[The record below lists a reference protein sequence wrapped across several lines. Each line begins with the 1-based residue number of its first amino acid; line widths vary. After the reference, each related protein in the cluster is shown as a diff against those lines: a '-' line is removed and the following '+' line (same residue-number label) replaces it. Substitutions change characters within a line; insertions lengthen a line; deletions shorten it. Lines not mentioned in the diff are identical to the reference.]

1 MKKFFVGL
9 LSVFLLLGASIL
21 TACGGNSIDM
31 TLSTSTV
38 SIQIKDE
45 SVTPEQIVVATV
57 TGTDDSSISAS
68 AFGYEEIIDVR
79 TEQSTDGR
87 TLIYITGKDT
97 EGYAEVLVRTHQGNA
112 TSVIT
117 VDVYSEVSDMEQK
130 VEESAKK
137 NNFAIRGGSVELV
150 EENLITFLPSE
161 NSRRTIT
168 WTLLDTSL
176 PASIEGNA
184 LSIEPSFSQDSIT
197 LVAATEKGVTC
208 NVTLPVIDKLEQDL
222 TMSWSYNR
230 DNQAYEL
237 ITEGNNTF
245 NIVPNLATDEEYT
258 GYIKLNFSQDLEIGY
273 TVVTADGQ
281 VSDDLIINAVGE
293 DNDGNPI
300 YEVFANKNDT
310 NINEDFIIYFTIG
323 YQDYNYSIS
332 TLETLPIN
340 ISVREKVNGVIIS
353 GDTIDNIAGTTQV
366 LYSEYLNG
374 HGQAYNVQITPT
386 TVVDATR
393 QYSIGLRIT
402 NPSIPSG
409 GLSSGCPVE
418 FWYRDANNNNIWTQA
433 VMEYDSSQDR
443 YITRDNNMLTASTIY
458 MKAASDIKVQNFEGI
473 EITFTSADNP
483 DITNVFYA
491 ELVKSVSQDD
501 FIFEDADFRVDSSSS
516 TMDVSITKTFTLQ
529 GQTTTDGLY
538 VVLNS
543 ENVQMTQPVY
553 ISSTADSITFSIT
566 LTLNRSSFGVT
577 SLDSYQICHENG
589 LESDVFDIDIF
600 LPLKDAAIIYDTGN
614 ASNSVTNVKTDN
626 ISYDSN
632 GNELI
637 SSMNSISSIM
647 LKNATTSPVLY
658 MYNTSG
664 SYSAVASVSVS
675 YYDFVESDTMTAEL
689 FRKLITSPAGVLSI
703 INAARTNTDKTSSV
717 AHFSADNNNIIT
729 SGVGLTYAVVTFTGK
744 AADDNADIN
753 GNTSI
758 IKIILI
764 ESYVSP
770 DGLSINPLSDRNVN
784 LYAADTVATR
794 DEGTTRKTI
803 TISFANAGITY
814 ASLENFD
821 FVSTIK
827 DASGN
832 PVMSHK
838 VVSGNSVSWTN
849 GRYSIENI
857 VTTDSY
863 ITFDIVTISNF
874 GSYSFYDELE
884 LHYQLNIVDGEG
896 NKQTIDMMW
905 TTINI
910 TIKNAQR
917 LTEITW
923 ENSDEDGIYFEIG
936 DREPYYIVL
945 STSPS
950 NARNSNVSYLITDEN
965 GGVIDDNSFIGVDNQ
980 VSSNMLGL
988 SLSERITQ
996 GMIGYIYIL
1005 PEDAVYN
1012 GNIIYNYLDSEGQ
1025 SQQSQISVRALG
1037 LIREGSQTWFDYL
1050 TAEAFFLTNNSI
1062 EDQATTV
1069 YFKDILL
1076 KIKITV
1082 ADGSSFE
1089 YAYRIYDED
1098 GFINLKPDLYYTV
1111 MNSLEIPE
1119 SANRQAIAQFNGGLQ
1134 GYNETTTISLNGAN
1148 FAYTIGST
1156 AEIRN
1161 IIFSGSVT
1169 GLGFIA
1175 NENNGKLNNVTID
1188 VYQTYSSLL
1197 SSTGTGYV
1205 GGLVGSN
1212 YGLITDSSVLGL
1224 TIDALSSTVGGIAG
1238 QNGGTISNSRVEFY
1252 NLTDRSNNDNTTYST
1267 FTGYNVGG
1275 IVGQANEGSVIDH
1288 SYVYNY
1294 NIDTFK
1300 TTYTSVIQGNGAK
1313 GAIVGILSGESTI
1326 YYSFAVIDNVANYYG
1341 NVDGTIGGSASASS
1355 DFYIS
1360 YFTQE
1365 SYTSV
1370 YYYNGTLY
1378 YNNDSPSSNLVSS
1391 GENFH
1396 SYVNGGNKHYRD
1408 LYQEE
1413 KVTDVSSNSVQTFI
1427 DNGYYKS
1434 LQVGSNGSSYGII
1447 FNYEIVAGANDLTS
1461 TEENDLNA
1469 LNTIALAD
1477 LVGRQVTDNIIIT
1490 SSNTAIIKVIG
1501 SSLSI
1506 VGTGDVTLTISSKHD
1521 VKNNKVISIKVLPS
1535 FSQMIISY
1543 VDSANNTYQVQDGST
1558 TYLQKTKTRDYIFT
1572 YENTTVILGSGGQRY
1587 QLVQN
1592 DINLTS
1598 EFTNL
1603 GSNTGITIEKVSN
1616 SIYKITANNVEDGS
1630 AQVVFK
1636 PIVTDDNT
1644 YQDAINEEF
1653 AKSFT
1658 IIPVDGVIS
1667 FEYTG
1672 DSLPLTP
1679 STNAAIRVELNT
1691 TAESDRYGLIP
1702 SISYNGDKLQVVRD
1716 ENLSQENEVRVYN
1729 VYNYLLPKDY
1739 GTDNYSLNA
1748 TVSLSSS
1755 SYDEMT
1761 GIYSYV
1767 FNISF
1772 SIHANYKTQVD
1783 EDMTF
1788 NVSFVSG
1795 SGTDSTQGGSAGSVE
1810 LKLTRQ
1816 KFTSVDVTNYTIDR
1830 SIWTQSSGVYVT
1842 QHTKGEQAS
1851 VVSPGSSSIMQ
1862 ISVNPSF
1869 AYYDYMTLSY
1879 SGATVSNAV
1888 SFELL
1893 RSNSSDNTTFIP
1905 STDSD
1910 YYNQGDLIRFV
1921 PTAEEKEI
1929 GAIYIR
1935 VSISSTVNSDS
1946 TLKFTASFYQS
1957 EGNLL
1962 TSVNYYMSISYLS
1975 EPTISVDGSSTAYIA
1990 LGSTAEIE
1998 IQVREDQVV
2007 ESAVLDGEG
2016 IHGIYISSLTE
2027 HEADPITGIKTYTAT
2042 LSANINASVA
2052 AENNAFYIQ
2061 AQVSRTLNGVKEIKT
2076 TQATVV
2082 LVDFKI
2088 DKNNI
2093 EIDNAEDGV
2102 LDVWYGVRK
2111 TFDVTYNLLPETYN
2125 YDASDSD
2132 STKKVQELIQ
2142 ARANFQKY
2150 QYYASYTDESLD
2162 YYSYAIN
2169 YDASGNPMQIQ
2180 QRLFYVVDG
2189 DEIPVT
2195 SDDYDAAVKFEF
2207 VNNGDAQ
2214 GNKYSVDS
2222 QNVLITGTKMGA
2234 TETILLKTYISLG
2247 DNSEPTIY
2255 NTYFTINVK
2264 TYSDP
2269 DLPVTI
2275 SNATEFKNLNPNNY
2289 DNSTS
2294 ISAEDY
2300 ILMND
2305 IVLENYTPFTTS
2317 LISSLDGNGYTI
2329 YIKSFDMSSLSGST
2343 VNLAL
2348 FDTISSATTLKN
2360 VRINVYNGGQI
2371 TINLAQLSSNVRINV
2386 AGLAVTNHGTITNCE
2401 VVSYYTDQAA
2411 MGDVVNVS
2419 ATTAHNNPSGINVQF
2434 IRGANTT
2441 ENVYVTQNSTWTPQI
2456 AGFVID
2462 NDGSITNS
2470 RVGGESITILGSEQ
2484 MLNGKATGY
2493 TYASTLALDTFYI
2506 VGQGDMAGFVLANTG
2521 TIAASFVKLLD
2532 MENQSNTTI
2541 YDTTGF
2547 VGTNSGKIITSYI
2560 EGVPTDESLIED
2572 SSKSYS
2578 AYAFEGSSLKSRL
2591 GVIAGFVNNNLG
2603 TIQNSYSNILIA
2615 NSTDTVRVYF
2625 ASGFVYEN
2633 SGTIEA
2639 CYSASQIANSRST
2652 QMNFSGVDE
2661 NGDLLALGS
2670 YTNCYFFNKRYSGET
2685 SDDGTVESQ
2694 YGTGAILI
2702 PNPTMSSYF
2711 YGFAVADGENDGVWR
2726 ITEEGVT
2733 LIEPNLQS
2741 HSHRYAY
2748 YLDKDSGYEGAT
2760 GENEQGQYIFRYAI
2774 LQFTDSSREV
2784 DTALGSTNNP
2794 ILITNAQDFIE
2805 VMGNSSSTPI
2815 SQNYNS
2821 SVVWGSYRMVADVDL
2836 SSVSESIILPST
2848 TKAFA
2853 GRLYGN
2859 GFTISYISIAS
2870 ETRDVSYGLFASV
2883 ESRNGSVPLISNLN
2897 LEINQVVA
2905 GSSVMVGG
2913 LAGYIKDSIIV
2924 NIEIDFSEDAKVTG
2938 LNFVGGLTGFSFGS
2952 SVIKNIV
2959 VTDPY
2964 VIADRYSQA
2973 SQDAYFNIPIL
2984 NDVRNDI
2991 SNSLNYNTTINSSV
3005 ISQLS
3010 DYSYAGSVVGFVDNF
3025 TTATRTFNI
3034 NQAEDYSINNI
3045 RVSGIVYVQ
3054 GQVAGGIFG
3063 LTGFQTNIRDAGINI
3078 TGTSSQNESH
3088 IIATKYFAGGVVGQS
3103 FGALSRVY
3111 SSYDDATQDIIED
3124 SLQAFYSGNTAA
3136 ERGALDIFYLTG
3148 SSYSQLYIGGIAG
3161 YVGSGKLEI
3170 SYSKLNVTSSTAD
3183 FAGGVIGGINLT
3195 NASSYQVVTDVFTEG
3210 TFTKYFINEVYASG
3224 DVRARQ
3230 DGNKDIMTAGGIIG
3244 ASIGTGNRISL
3255 LAVNAVNE
3263 IANYDYQTGQYLSE
3277 TNAGNISFSY
3287 KTNLILGSAFDEQD
3301 DVEKNNAVDL
3311 TINNYSSY
3319 LSIIQLTTADEGG
3332 TTLGVIPTVAYYD
3345 SYSFNGFRKEMYLF
3359 GDVDGSISSNEDA
3372 LVYQI
3377 ASPTNF
3383 TDSAVGHTYTQQAF
3397 LSSGAWD
3404 TTHWVHET
3412 EDLFPSIR
3420 YQRTTNYVYLDAY
3433 EESIISV
3440 FERLQDANSDLTV
3453 VVRGRTSA
3461 DNDDSFSDIDL
3472 SSLLARGIIQPISG
3486 YSGTIIGSE
3495 EYIVT
3500 SGDRQG
3506 ERVRIVSSESFIDST
3521 GAGFYMDNVHIAYV
3535 GTTGE
3540 GESQTTVKVDTNS
3553 NNNSGLFSV
3562 GGISEATLSNLNIEI
3577 NSPVTS
3583 TINDALPEEYNFG
3596 LIAPIIRSSI
3606 LSNITITSSV
3616 SSGSSLIN
3624 ISVPS
3629 SSTSNTVDASI
3640 GMLAGTLDQ
3649 NSTIAIL
3656 RVEGIEYNFNGDLI
3670 SLSSPKGGSLENV
3683 NLGGYF
3689 GKTTRSDDALD
3700 AKLTINNIIKSGDSS
3715 STSELYQAINVTSG
3729 LTIKNLNVGGIIG
3742 QNGGVNNI
3750 TNFGGSSI
3758 AVELDIRIG
3767 AGVTISN
3774 DLYAGLV
3781 FGQSSAT
3788 IDTVNL
3794 NNSNMSGGLYVQ
3806 QGNAGEAVI
3815 TNLYA
3820 GGFAGAMLNNSTTLR
3835 NVDTLNFEIESYVNQ
3850 GDLLTTSDDFDEN
3863 EFISYY
3869 DDRSQYEKRML
3880 SVNGNANIGIIVGFT
3895 NARFSF
3901 SGGSSIFS
3909 KLNDNGEYI
3918 RIKAPKDKE
3927 LNVGSVIG
3935 KFAAVSAVG
3944 NNTANTLTIT
3954 SNITSNAAIIVS
3966 QYDSNSDNV
3975 YDVNVGGIIGTI
3987 NSSSST
3993 SESTEAVASKSVIG
4007 DETQNTINFLGTVYS
4022 NVNSINFG
4030 GIVGLVNFY
4039 SANDSIVVQNG
4050 VFGGA
4055 FRIYG
4060 SSSNEIVAGGTIG
4073 ALLSQGTINVD
4084 DNSSPNVT
4092 LSHNYNYGDVFVE
4105 YENYNSENSSA
4116 TILKSLARYTF
4127 GGLVGEIS
4135 AGNNGTN
4142 PFKLDA
4148 DSNYS
4153 LVTSHNA
4160 RYIETDTSENNAL
4173 FGTRPSE
4180 NSNIT
4185 NNFYSSSVTLAVD
4198 DLGIDVGYY
4207 SAYLADSYGFNSD
4220 KNASLNSV
4228 SGSSINI
4235 VNVISS
4241 YNIYE
4246 KNLLEQGHKLS
4257 PISLSDNS
4265 EISEATQFNGMT
4277 YYIFDTNSGAFT
4289 SQLNLVDFE
4298 TEDTESETKDLT
4310 SDLKNVAII
4319 GDGREITY
4327 RLDSNNSSDHK
4338 SFIDTLSGYSYVSG
4352 LVINLDIS
4360 TENDDGDDKLESEQ
4374 TVFSGLVNTM
4384 QDNTT
4389 IFAVQAKGEMSVGG
4403 VKAVNVA
4410 GLVGNV
4416 KSGKIIYATTSLDIT
4431 YRAGGNGNVY
4441 GLAGFTDTDD
4451 TTNKFILYS
4460 YTAGS
4465 ISSYID
4471 ANLYAV
4477 TAGAAHTTI
4486 DNTYSIVKM
4495 TLDDYTTVSTPNGKV
4510 AVFSDGTELSTYSVK
4525 NSYYDYNALDV
4536 ELFNSYDSENNKTTT
4551 ENGDDMR
4558 KDTSFFSNAVPSSS
4572 SSEEDGSSSAKEN
4585 SSSLSAA
4592 YFDKGHYDFN
4602 YGYPTTKFG
4611 FMKVSSFAT
4620 ASELQPDGEKG
4631 TYDYHVASREY
4642 TRLPNNTSPSTID
4655 PDASAEDAYNGT
4667 YYYIIPNV
4675 GVLQK
4680 MGSIDTK
4687 GYNEE
4692 ETSKVGHFVLWY
4704 SIDLAYTQYASWQ
4717 SLKTTIKENDTESV
4731 YLVEFDGNDNTITN
4745 IDGAPF
4751 FDNIGYKDGE
4761 SISIRNLRLTDA
4773 TVLGTGVLA
4782 RTIYNADISNMTIS
4796 GSTNTSVDGVLGLK
4810 EGDDPNEATYN
4821 VLGGLANE
4829 AYNSTIS
4836 TVTNLVTIDVT
4847 DKTKTTLEV
4856 GGLVGRMENTKI
4868 NYSSNYGPINVYC
4881 KGDSEKSTGN
4891 YYVGGLVGN
4900 IVGSSNEISYSYNA
4914 TSVMANYASSTEL
4927 SSTLGDYYVG
4937 GLAGYSN
4944 ATDLII
4950 TGSYNSG
4957 AIKSG
4962 NKSNGASS
4970 GSSIVG
4976 RSYAAGII
4984 ATAAN
4989 AKIRDCY
4996 NEGSIEALGASPTTE
5011 YEWNGDNL
5019 ELKQTSNRN
5028 VWAYAIA
5035 YLDAGLMEDCLA
5047 RDATETSIYMNG
5059 SMLDSDTVI
5068 TSWNYSRISS
5078 KISITGLNN
5087 YNLGWWFIWWGQ
5099 DFAWSHRFIGGSTI
5113 GIKSELAKPSENQ
5126 SLYDSDYNV
5135 HINSYSS
5142 FGLPNSFVVPIYV
5155 KSTITVYISQFEWGW
5170 WWGGKDIEVGYDD
5183 FDWQNGTKQIS
5194 DIYNLEY
5201 AAFNQNDKL
5210 DLYQSYIETY
5220 KIQDSFVGVYGGNYL
5235 DNKSSAGQSV
5245 VDNTRSLKSFSD
5257 DEIVHTISGE
5267 EYYFV
5272 AENNMDGVFNT
5283 NVYQYNFTIEL
5294 TDIPVMNNLSY
5305 YTVEA
5310 TSDGKRL
5317 TTNKNSIDGNNLSVT
5332 CFSFEKLNS
5341 PIVYEVTF
5349 NYSKT
5354 LNLNTTDLEYYY
5366 VDNSSIG
5373 LRIGGIENDIQCITG
5388 YTLKSPNGVEYDNV
5402 LKAYLAEEGEEELPD
5417 VIDNENST
5425 EKDFIYL
5432 AVDENGMLIY
5442 IPNASLKMQDKSIVV
5457 NEETLSGGTLNGDFA
5472 NNVNTIINNRFNGKS
5487 YYLSTVSG
5495 QTGTR
5500 EIDSFSNISGSGSA
5514 DIPGDGG
5521 TASSDATIKYGEE
5534 QDWYGDI
5541 SYIVSQQEYS
5551 STITLEVE
5559 NTFNIANQG
5568 YENDS
5573 YKVTLSGA
5581 DFATYSPRGWSF
5593 TNSSGSIAVGGQS
5606 YSYTLA
5612 LKDSNT
5618 LKFTFNTTLNSSAAT
5633 SLASSLKSYIS
5644 ENLKVSATQ
5653 TITDNKNITDE
5664 ASAYIDISGD
5674 TTIDIT
5680 NIFELAGQSYENDSY
5695 TIMLGG
5701 QEFAT
5706 YSLTDGWTLN
5716 DENATGSIT
5725 IDETIYQFTA
5735 SIANNAI
5742 KLSFGDIVITDVAA
5756 SIREYLNNNISVNA
5770 TQIIT
5775 DINYIQ
5781 DADISN
5787 YASIS
5792 SGSSTTP
5799 TNAAHSFTV
5808 NLKTFNEDV
5817 LVINGN
5823 TVILGY
5829 SNNQG
5834 WIKASTYRKQN
5845 IGGYLFEIELEN
5857 GKLVFTYQAK
5867 NDNLGLNANSL
5878 ASILSGYLAISNN
5891 FDAKVDLIDQF
5902 AGNVGGEDIDIDLYD
5917 NNDNL
5922 IGHVDASTAV
5932 DKKYALLSNN
5942 NYYLTLS
5949 DNTVRFNPNIENM
5962 SLTSLKKYTLG
5973 EITVYYGEY
5982 KFEFEET
5989 CTTKITTQYLT
6000 LDEDILNI
6008 GDAFVIERTVQSK
6021 SSSRVFC
6028 FAQTADVIENEGE
6041 YSIGLGAISGIT
6053 EDSTFTINICP
6064 AYRLKIDETN
6074 NVNVLLQD
6082 NNNDYYMIDATINDD
6097 FNEVSINS
6105 VSYFIKDQ
6113 YSPEIILTYNEED
6126 PEQFIIRDS
6135 NNNTILTRILL
6146 STGEY
6151 VYKLIYKYNGQYDQ
6165 GSDGSEEIG
6174 EQYGVVSKYSE
6185 LPDLI
6190 YTSLTNISNNHRSIK
6205 LDDILNSFGMPKVS
6219 YEDYK
6224 NYLFAYSSGN
6234 SRYIYVNNKYTVQ
6247 HGYKV
6252 DLNGEEVTLR
6262 STISTMEY
6270 TWTDNAIATPIY
6282 TSVSSSFD
6290 IPSDYMPKFDILFD
6304 YSFEGDGESAFSAN
6318 RHYIKNGNTYTVI
6331 LNNNSTK
6338 VTEFSVTATAGS
6350 NSVQSN
6356 SIIVVA
6362 NEPMKAYSIVLMNDI
6377 SIRNNPGFSKA
6388 ENVNIIGNG
6397 YYISYYV
6404 SSEESSL
6411 FIDLS
6416 SSKNSTSY
6424 IINLMLLG
6432 ENYNGAL
6439 VFSGYNY
6446 NSYLNNISIYGSAS
6460 NIDQDIGT
6468 ILNVNGD
6475 VANDIENSNIKNYAS
6490 ITSSLNSQYD
6500 LTLFNNNIEV
6510 SLVNYGL
6517 ITAANGNDG
6526 KSASNISRYNYS
6538 KDGNDAGENGNG
6550 KNGHNIIISQ
6560 SSAAALDNYGIIK
6573 AGNGGNGGA
6582 GGSSGRARDS
6592 LTSISKQSDPG
6603 EEGEGGNKGLAGNIY
6618 IFKSNDNTEKK
6629 YDKNLALDGVVG
6641 LAGARGRY
6649 SLGGISYITNSISE
6663 TTEGRTP
6670 DYLKVR
6676 QISGDVKTIQC
6687 VYWKFDKR
6695 MFNTLDGVVNSS
6707 GQINFETI
6715 FHLTND
6721 YATQFPKDDQGR
6733 IWTGNDY
6740 DRLLG
6745 EANKINN

>member
-197 LVAATEKGVTC
+197 LVATTEKGVTC

-433 VMEYDSSQDR
+433 VMEYDASQDR

-458 MKAASDIKVQNFEGI
+458 MKAASDIRVQNFEGI

-1772 SIHANYKTQVD
+1772 SIHTNYKTQVD

-2027 HEADPITGIKTYTAT
+2027 HEPDPITGIKTYTAT

-2441 ENVYVTQNSTWTPQI
+2441 ENAYVTQNSTWTPQI

-3287 KTNLILGSAFDEQD
+3287 KTNLILGSAFDEHD

-3377 ASPTNF
+3377 ASPTKF

-3433 EESIISV
+3433 DESIISV

-3521 GAGFYMDNVHIAYV
+3521 GAGFYMDNVHIAYI

-3624 ISVPS
+3624 ISVPNS

-3670 SLSSPKGGSLENV
+3670 SLSSSKGGSLENV

-4007 DETQNTINFLGTVYS
+4007 DETQNTINFIGTVYS

-4073 ALLSQGTINVD
+4073 ALLSQGTINID

-4105 YENYNSENSSA
+4105 YEDYDAKLPSGN
-4116 TILKSLARYTF
+4116 ILQSLDRYTF

-4142 PFKLDA
+4142 PFKLDV

-4153 LVTSHNA
+4153 LTTSHNA

-4207 SAYLADSYGFNSD
+4207 SAYLADGYGFNSD

-4338 SFIDTLSGYSYVSG
+4338 SFINTLSGYSYVSG

-4403 VKAVNVA
+4403 VNAVDVA

-4416 KSGKIIYATTSLDIT
+4416 ESGKIIYATTSLDIT

-4510 AVFSDGTELSTYSVK
+4510 AVFSDGTELNTYSVK

-4620 ASELQPDGEKG
+4620 ASELQPDGEEG

-4847 DKTKTTLEV
+4847 NKTKTTLEV

-4957 AIKSG
+4957 AIKAG
-4962 NKSNGASS
+4962 NKSNGKTD
-4970 GSSIVG
+4970 GSNTIGTSH
-4976 RSYAAGII
+4976 AAGII
-4984 ATAAN
+4984 ATAKN

-4996 NEGSIEALGASPTTE
+4996 NEGSIEALGTSPTTE
-5011 YEWNGDNL
+5011 YKWNGDNL

-5059 SMLDSDTVI
+5059 SMLAKDTEI
-5068 TSWNYSRISS
+5068 TSWNFDDLKLQINLPTD
-5078 KISITGLNN
+5078 IDQTGYTRSAQMILPFVH
-5087 YNLGWWFIWWGQ
+5087 WF
-5099 DFAWSHRFIGGSTI
+5099 
-5113 GIKSELAKPSENQ
+5113 
-5126 SLYDSDYNV
+5126 
-5135 HINSYSS
+5135 SYSLRRVAITNS
-5142 FGLPNSFVVPIYV
+5142 IQKADNLEVYIQSYNNFGLPTSFAVALDLVTHIDYYKDDYTSWFPGLSYDGLSRDKSYDIINKEFAVVDISSGENS
-5155 KSTITVYISQFEWGW
+5155 
-5170 WWGGKDIEVGYDD
+5170 
-5183 FDWQNGTKQIS
+5183 
-5194 DIYNLEY
+5194 IYNLYLTKYIDNGNESFIGKVGEQGGI
-5201 AAFNQNDKL
+5201 AGENCT
-5210 DLYQSYIETY
+5210 QSQGTAI
-5220 KIQDSFVGVYGGNYL
+5220 KN
-5235 DNKSSAGQSV
+5235 
-5245 VDNTRSLKSFSD
+5245 NTRSQQTEND
-5257 DEIVHTISGE
+5257 TDEIITINGQEFYLVHT
-5267 EYYFV
+5267 
-5272 AENNMDGVFNT
+5272 NNANSIFNAGV
-5283 NVYQYNFTIEL
+5283 YSYTIDADL
-5294 TDIPVMNNLSY
+5294 GDIPYTGDLSN
-5305 YTVEA
+5305 YTVSA
-5310 TSDGKRL
+5310 TDSEGNTLITYISSLSEDTLTFTCYSFDSPLSGNINYTINFDYSQTVTFDISNTKYFYIDDYSIGISISNLNSFQTVRGYRL
-5317 TTNKNSIDGNNLSVT
+5317 TKSGT
-5332 CFSFEKLNS
+5332 
-5341 PIVYEVTF
+5341 
-5349 NYSKT
+5349 
-5354 LNLNTTDLEYYY
+5354 
-5366 VDNSSIG
+5366 SS
-5373 LRIGGIENDIQCITG
+5373 
-5388 YTLKSPNGVEYDNV
+5388 YDNV
-5402 LKAYLAEEGEEELPD
+5402 IKAYRQGAFAEGEEPD
-5417 VIDNENST
+5417 VLGDEENEN
-5425 EKDFIYL
+5425 FVFF
-5432 AVDENGMLIY
+5432 AVENDLLIY
-5442 IPNASLKMQDKSIVV
+5442 IPNATLYSENDKQSYTV
-5457 NEETLSGGTLNGDFA
+5457 NKETLSGNSLVGYNATDYAENVSKIIEKFA
-5472 NNVNTIINNRFNGKS
+5472 NQTYNLSAASEEEGTKTI
-5487 YYLSTVSG
+5487 
-5495 QTGTR
+5495 
-5500 EIDSFSNISGSGSA
+5500 SFSKISGSGST

-5541 SYIVSQQEYS
+5541 SYVVSQQEYS

-5573 YKVTLSGA
+5573 YKVALSGA

-5593 TNSSGSIAVGGQS
+5593 TNSSGSIAVDGQS

-5618 LKFTFNTTLNSSAAT
+5618 LRFTFNTTLNSSAAT

-5653 TITDNKNITDE
+5653 TITVDKDITGE

-5706 YSLTDGWTLN
+5706 YSLVDGWTLN

-5735 SIANNAI
+5735 SVIDDVIQLN
-5742 KLSFGDIVITDVAA
+5742 FGDIVITDVAA

-5799 TNAAHSFTV
+5799 TNAAHTFTV

-5834 WIKASTYRKQN
+5834 WIKASTYSKQN

-5942 NYYLTLS
+5942 NDYLTIS
-5949 DNTVRFNPNIENM
+5949 GNTVRFNSNIENM

-6053 EDSTFTINICP
+6053 EDSTFTVNICS
-6064 AYRLKIDETN
+6064 AYEMS
-6074 NVNVLLQD
+6074 VLDSSTLQVTLSRD
-6082 NNNDYYMIDATINDD
+6082 ANDGGFSEFIVDATISEDRNTIKIDSITYYVGGATGKITVTYSEGEENGDTIGQFSFQDANDNSIFLMSMLKD
-6097 FNEVSINS
+6097 GTYRYLKFYDSNHNAIEITDDSLVSTIGR
-6105 VSYFIKDQ
+6105 
-6113 YSPEIILTYNEED
+6113 NEE
-6126 PEQFIIRDS
+6126 
-6135 NNNTILTRILL
+6135 
-6146 STGEY
+6146 
-6151 VYKLIYKYNGQYDQ
+6151 V
-6165 GSDGSEEIG
+6165 
-6174 EQYGVVSKYSE
+6174 
-6185 LPDLI
+6185 
-6190 YTSLTNISNNHRSIK
+6190 
-6205 LDDILNSFGMPKVS
+6205 
-6219 YEDYK
+6219 
-6224 NYLFAYSSGN
+6224 YSSN
-6234 SRYIYVNNKYTVQ
+6234 SDLEDFLVSDFLNRSFVPYISDFDNILGIVSDYIYII
-6247 HGYKV
+6247 G
-6252 DLNGEEVTLR
+6252 
-6262 STISTMEY
+6262 
-6270 TWTDNAIATPIY
+6270 
-6282 TSVSSSFD
+6282 
-6290 IPSDYMPKFDILFD
+6290 D
-6304 YSFEGDGESAFSAN
+6304 YSFIDVIDDGYEEHTSSINTISYIWESTNLPSHTIFSTNFGLEDLNYFNVSISAN
-6318 RHYIKNGNTYTVI
+6318 PALEFSNMENYIIIDNEYYI
-6331 LNNNSTK
+6331 YLNNIGVINTIRFTVSDKDGYNSFTSHAIADSNVSTK
-6338 VTEFSVTATAGS
+6338 DPF
-6350 NSVQSN
+6350 
-6356 SIIVVA
+6356 SII
-6362 NEPMKAYSIVLMNDI
+6362 LQDDI
-6377 SIRNNPGFSKA
+6377 SFTSVDGGFNKSDSI
-6388 ENVNIIGNG
+6388 NIIGNG
-6397 YYISYYV
+6397 YYVSYYNSAFFQSLEGNNSFV
-6404 SSEESSL
+6404 RDISFLSDGYENSLFLSGVGNSSL
-6411 FIDLS
+6411 
-6416 SSKNSTSY
+6416 SK
-6424 IINLMLLG
+6424 LD
-6432 ENYNGAL
+6432 
-6439 VFSGYNY
+6439 
-6446 NSYLNNISIYGSAS
+6446 NISIYGSTSNYTSSSAAIINYSGAANTNIPESNTDTNITIYAS
-6460 NIDQDIGT
+6460 VVSKI
-6468 ILNVNGD
+6468 NVNNFYQDDEG
-6475 VANDIENSNIKNYAS
+6475 NDT
-6490 ITSSLNSQYD
+6490 TSGTTD
-6500 LTLFNNNIEV
+6500 ITLFSNN
-6510 SLVNYGL
+6510 VNANVKYYGFV
-6517 ITAANGNDG
+6517 
-6526 KSASNISRYNYS
+6526 SASNGL
-6538 KDGNDAGENGNG
+6538 DGKKGINGTDSNN
-6550 KNGHNIIISQ
+6550 KNGYEGNPGLTGKNIIISTNT
-6560 SSAAALDNYGIIK
+6560 SFVFDDSAAILKPGD
-6573 AGNGGNGGA
+6573 GGNGGA
-6582 GGSSGRARDS
+6582 GGSSYRAAQEDLS
-6592 LTSISKQSDPG
+6592 DVTGTSIEPG
-6603 EEGEGGNKGLAGNIY
+6603 FGLSGGNGGNKGAIILGNAGDRNELSKNGINALSGVSARSPLTR
-6618 IFKSNDNTEKK
+6618 IKLQNREEWFSSNPIIATRCSFGE
-6629 YDKNLALDGVVG
+6629 
-6641 LAGARGRY
+6641 
-6649 SLGGISYITNSISE
+6649 NSISIGLHE
-6663 TTEGRTP
+6663 FDDMFTNNVNAF
-6670 DYLKVR
+6670 YL
-6676 QISGDVKTIQC
+6676 
-6687 VYWKFDKR
+6687 
-6695 MFNTLDGVVNSS
+6695 LDDN
-6707 GQINFETI
+6707 
-6715 FHLTND
+6715 L
-6721 YATQFPKDDQGR
+6721 ATQFPVDSAGEATK
-6733 IWTGNDY
+6733 WTGYDY

-6745 EANKINN
+6745 EANEINN